1 MSKKHL
7 ENSVIEEILETQE
20 ESDEDDEI
28 VYTLFV
34 NEKLVSWAKTLLYS
48 FLKEIHTAH
57 GEKHKG
63 YGRKLL
69 AHIEKN
75 AKEHGAT
82 TMKTGAIDPCN
93 HEAIGFF
100 ISMGYEP
107 KPIEDDET
115 GLLEGIKRI

>member
-1 MSKKHL
+1 MSENHL
-7 ENSVIEEILETQE
+7 YNSTNEEILETQE
-20 ESDEDDEI
+20 ESEEDDEI
-28 VYTLFV
+28 VFNLFA

-48 FLKEIHTAH
+48 LLKEIHTAKP
-57 GEKHKG
+57 EKRKG

-82 TMKTGAIDPCN
+82 PMKTGEIDPCN